1 MTKDNE
7 NTTPSNENET
17 KLFAARLRTLADLV
31 EQDKITSA
39 IVYALWMACLQ
50 QLSLMLQFSRIFL
63 LVNSVTAVR
72 MVSQTFLTR
81 CTRGQPRCG
90 HSAGLGTFGTIRRR
104 AKAGRRRVESH
115 ATPGRALE
123 LTRFRRN
130 NQLVVS

>member
-7 NTTPSNENET
+7 NTPPSDENEA

-81 CTRGQPRCG
+81 CTRGQPRCMQA
-90 HSAGLGTFGTIRRR
+90 AGFRTSGTSKREGE
-104 AKAGRRRVESH
+104 GR
-115 ATPGRALE
+115 T
-123 LTRFRRN
+123 
-130 NQLVVS
+130 